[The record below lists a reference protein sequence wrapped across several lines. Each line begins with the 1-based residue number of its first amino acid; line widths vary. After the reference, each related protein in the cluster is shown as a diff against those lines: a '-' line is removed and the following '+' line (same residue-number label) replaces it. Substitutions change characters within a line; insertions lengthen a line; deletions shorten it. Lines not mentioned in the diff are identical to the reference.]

1 MKNDISENVILFD
14 WLTVSSKDEDPCF
27 WISLLNMEGC
37 NWEPMDHGRNGYRKG
52 LFFGCIS
59 IYFDGDPGMGSCLD
73 MSGQGCRAFET
84 YGTGDFDGLFDLFA
98 FQPEQYNMTRL
109 DVAFD
114 DHTGILD
121 MDQVFND
128 TIDKEYVSK
137 FRKARFEGENDD
149 ERERTGKTVYFGSK
163 KSDVMF
169 RIYDKAYER
178 GIDDGT
184 HWVRVEMQLRRER
197 ALAFVLQP
205 EPIGERFRGVL
216 VNYVRFVDDN
226 GDSNRWRWPM
236 KEYWEELIACVGRIS
251 LYVRPRIEYNLSQLD
266 NFVFE
271 QAANAVAA
279 AMQIYG
285 VPFVV
290 NKMLDRDLS
299 EHKKYKGLVD
309 LYGKDKKARPPGQ
322 GDGCIHREEAE

>member
-14 WLTVSSKDEDPCF
+14 WLTVSSKDEDPCS
-27 WISLLNMEGC
+27 WLPLLGMENC
-37 NWEPMDHGRNGYRKG
+37 AWEPMDHGRNGYRNG
-52 LFFGCIS
+52 LHFAHIS
-59 IYFDGDPGMGSCLD
+59 IYFDGNEGMGSCLD

-84 YGTGDFDGLFDLFA
+84 YGTGDFDGLFRLFA
-98 FQPEQYNMTRL
+98 SQPERFHMTRL

-121 MDQVFND
+121 MDHVFQD

-137 FRKARFEGENDD
+137 FRKVRFEGESDD
-149 ERERTGKTVYFGSK
+149 EREKTGKTVYFGSK

-178 GIDDGT
+178 GMDDGT
-184 HWVRVEMQLRRER
+184 HWVRVEMQLRREC
-197 ALAFVLQP
+197 ALSFVCQP

-226 GDSNRWRWPM
+226 GDSNRWRWPI
-236 KEYWEELIACVGRIS
+236 KDYWADLIAGVSRIR
-251 LYVRPRIEYNLSQLD
+251 LYVKPGMEYNIDQLY
-266 NFVFE
+266 NFVFG

-285 VPFVV
+285 VPYVV
-290 NKMLDRDLS
+290 GKIVEHDLS
-299 EHKKYKGLVD
+299 DHKKYKSLID
-309 LYGKDKKARPPGQ
+309 TYTQRPKPPDQ
-322 GDGCIHREEAE
+322 PQ

>member
-14 WLTVSSKDEDPCF
+14 WLTVSSKDEDPCS
-27 WISLLNMEGC
+27 WLPLLDMEDYP
-37 NWEPMDHGRNGYRKG
+37 WEPLEKGWNGYRKR
-52 LFFGCIS
+52 LTFGNVS
-59 IYFDGDPGMGSCLD
+59 IYFDGNEGMGSCLN
-73 MSGQGCRAFET
+73 MSGQGCRTFET
-84 YGTGDFDGLFDLFA
+84 CGTGDFDGLFRLFA
-98 FQPEQYNMTRL
+98 SDPGKYHMSRL

-121 MDQVFND
+121 MDRVFQD
-128 TIDKEYVSK
+128 TIDRQYISK

-149 ERERTGKTVYFGSK
+149 EREKAGKTVYFGSK

-178 GIDDGT
+178 GLSDDA
-184 HWVRVEMQLRRER
+184 HWVRVEMQLRDDR
-197 ALAFVLQP
+197 ALAFVCQP

-216 VNYVRFVDDN
+216 LNYVRFVDDN
-226 GDSNRWRWPM
+226 GDTNRWRWPM
-236 KEYWEELIACVGRIS
+236 KDYWADLIDGVGRIR
-251 LYVRPRIEYNLSQLD
+251 LYIKPGMEYNVSQLD
-266 NFVFE
+266 NYVFG

-290 NKMLDRDLS
+290 QQITEHDLS
-299 EHKKYKGLVD
+299 QHPKYKSLID
-309 LYGKDKKARPPGQ
+309 TYTHRRPPGKPP
-322 GDGCIHREEAE
+322 GEEG